1 MENNTNNAR
10 QTGNLNASQSF
21 ILNAMLLTDG
31 YKLGHKL
38 MYPENMTKLYSNI
51 TPRGNKYL
59 PDATEGAVVFGIQYF
74 IKKYLIEDFNN
85 NFFNLPED
93 TIKKQYEDLL
103 VSYLGE
109 DTAKMVG
116 TDHIVELHRLG
127 YLPIKI
133 KALPEGV
140 YCPMGVPMLTITNTH
155 PKFAWLTN
163 YLESLT
169 SNVLWHPVTT
179 ATVADVYKREVIR
192 HAIKTGFFNPDD
204 TSNIDFLCHDFSMR
218 GLSSLESSVVNG
230 MAFLTSFKGSENV
243 PAIAS
248 MPYYYK
254 AHEQVAATVPACY
267 SDDTE
272 ILTDRGWKLFK
283 NLNKTELV
291 AQYNEDGSITFVKPL
306 DYICDRYIGK
316 LVHFNQTNKEG
327 RIDILVTPNHRMIRR
342 RRRTGKLQIFE
353 AQEALKN
360 VSYSDDCALITA
372 GYINPGKGLTPI
384 DKLKIAFQADGSY
397 PSHAND
403 YTGEKIN
410 GYNIRFSFKK
420 ERKCIRLEQLC
431 NEANIKYTKHT
442 YDTGYTSY
450 WLVVPEPFYKDFSWV
465 NIANMSYNECYDFIQ
480 ELQYWDGSCK
490 HNSIIYSS
498 INKQNIDIV
507 QAIAVLCGY
516 KGHISTYQDNRT
528 DSIRQ
533 LLYTITLSQNKQV
546 WLSKY
551 LNISEED
558 YDGYVY
564 CVSVPSKMLVVRRN
578 NKAIICGNTEHSVEC
593 TNAFDYENAT
603 EPQDEIYFKRMLD
616 KFKSGIVSIVSD
628 GFDYWHFITKIVP
641 KYKNEI
647 MQRNGRVVIRP
658 DSGDPV
664 KIICGDPTADD
675 PFVRMGSYE
684 FLWNTFGGTYNEK
697 GYKVLD
703 NHIGILYGD
712 SINMKRQKEIYK
724 QLEEKG
730 FAGTNLILGCGSFGI
745 QMVTRDQMGIACKST
760 YYELDEQVPGKAIYK
775 DPKTVCGTP
784 KKSHKGLLKVVWDD
798 VENKYVVHDNVS
810 VEEESEGELITV
822 FENGKLLTTYNLTAI
837 RYKRFT
843 NAYAAVAR
851 NNDIDGLNNNFFKQ
865 A

>member
-1 MENNTNNAR
+1 MENNVNNTR

-93 TIKKQYEDLL
+93 TVKKQYNDLL

-109 DTAKMVG
+109 ETAQMIG

-133 KALPEGV
+133 KALPEGS

-179 ATVADVYKREVIR
+179 ATVADVFKRELIR
-192 HAIKTGFFNPDD
+192 HAIKTGFYNPND

-230 MAFLTSFKGSENV
+230 MAFLTSFMGSENV

-248 MPYYYK
+248 INHYYSTCNQTV
-254 AHEQVAATVPACY
+254 AQTVAA
-267 SDDTE
+267 S
-272 ILTDRGWKLFK
+272 
-283 NLNKTELV
+283 
-291 AQYNEDGSITFVKPL
+291 
-306 DYICDRYIGK
+306 
-316 LVHFNQTNKEG
+316 
-327 RIDILVTPNHRMIRR
+327 
-342 RRRTGKLQIFE
+342 
-353 AQEALKN
+353 
-360 VSYSDDCALITA
+360 
-372 GYINPGKGLTPI
+372 
-384 DKLKIAFQADGSY
+384 
-397 PSHAND
+397 
-403 YTGEKIN
+403 
-410 GYNIRFSFKK
+410 
-420 ERKCIRLEQLC
+420 
-431 NEANIKYTKHT
+431 
-442 YDTGYTSY
+442 
-450 WLVVPEPFYKDFSWV
+450 
-465 NIANMSYNECYDFIQ
+465 
-480 ELQYWDGSCK
+480 
-490 HNSIIYSS
+490 
-498 INKQNIDIV
+498 
-507 QAIAVLCGY
+507 
-516 KGHISTYQDNRT
+516 
-528 DSIRQ
+528 
-533 LLYTITLSQNKQV
+533 
-546 WLSKY
+546 
-551 LNISEED
+551 
-558 YDGYVY
+558 
-564 CVSVPSKMLVVRRN
+564 
-578 NKAIICGNTEHSVEC
+578 EHSVEC
-593 TNAFDYENAT
+593 TNAFDYDNAT

-647 MQRNGRVVIRP
+647 MQRNGRVVLRP

-703 NHIGILYGD
+703 THIGLLYGD
-712 SINMKRQKEIYK
+712 SINMKRQREIYK

-730 FAGTNLILGCGSFGI
+730 FAATNLILGVGSYSI
-745 QMVTRDQMGIACKST
+745 QGASISRDCMAIACKST

-784 KKSHKGLLKVVWDD
+784 KKSHKGLLKVVWDTT
-798 VENKYVVHDNVS
+798 ENRYVVYDNVS
-810 VEEESEGELITV
+810 VEEENTGELITV
-822 FENGKLLTTYNLTAI
+822 FENGKLITETTLPSI
-837 RYKRFT
+837 RKHRFY
-843 NAYAAVAR
+843 NAYNAVVR
-851 NNDIDGLNNNFFKQ
+851 SNVIEDMNNNFYNLV
-865 A
+865 